1 MYDIEKYDQA
11 VDVADAIRALEN
23 DPDAVVISGGSDVLI
38 KIREGKLAGCSLVSI
53 HGIKELG
60 GYFPGAGRHH
70 RDRPL
75 YHLFPYCQQ

>member
-38 KIREGKLAGCSLVSI
+38 QIREGV
-53 HGIKELG
+53 
-60 GYFPGAGRHH
+60 
-70 RDRPL
+70 
-75 YHLFPYCQQ
+75 